1 MVNPEAGVSAPATAA
16 GRRRRR
22 RWPWITGIVVVVL
35 FALLVV
41 ADRITVSMAES
52 AVADRIAGQP
62 PFAGS
67 GVSPHVSINGFPFL
81 TQAVA
86 GTYDDIEV
94 SGKGLT
100 IDQVSGIALDVR
112 MHGVHVPLHNAIDRH
127 VDALPIDHLNAVA
140 TVPYAE
146 AAQRTG
152 IEGLQLSDNNG
163 TLHVTLS
170 ASVAPLGD
178 LTASADADLHVSGNR
193 VAYTVR
199 QITVNGA
206 PVPAALA
213 PHLQQMMNGELAL
226 PTLPYH
232 LHVTGV
238 TLTPSGIQATAEADH
253 IVVDT
258 S

>member
-1 MVNPEAGVSAPATAA
+1 MVNSDAQVWEPAATA
-16 GRRRRR
+16 GRRRR

-35 FALLVV
+35 FGLFVV
-41 ADRITVSMAES
+41 ADRITVALAES

-100 IDQVSGIALDVR
+100 IDQVSGITLDVR

-127 VDALPIDHLNAVA
+127 VDSLPIDHVDAVA
-140 TVPYAE
+140 TIPYAE
-146 AAQRTG
+146 AAQLTG
-152 IEGLQLSDNNG
+152 IDGLRLSDNNG

-170 ASVAPLGD
+170 ANLAPLGD

-193 VAYTVR
+193 VTYTVR

-206 PVPAALA
+206 PVAALT
-213 PHLQQMMNGELAL
+213 PQLQQMMNGELTL
-226 PTLPYH
+226 PTLPYQ
-232 LHVTGV
+232 LHITGV
-238 TLTPSGIQATAEADH
+238 AVTPSGIQAKAEADH

-258 S
+258 G